1 MKKSVFVSRTSV
13 HFDPTHKGAPYSVD
27 SAHFFNFGN
36 YAEAVVNEW
45 AGYGFGFDT
54 YAVPFDKGSDIEE
67 LNASVKSSGAS
78 LACLYGSDKADIIR
92 EYFARVHSTMW
103 IYVVEVDSE
112 FWLYQM
118 NAEEFKTML
127 EEFSGLTRESGKEI
141 RYKLRLKK
149 TSSKMV
155 KWLEE
160 RVEG

>member
-1 MKKSVFVSRTSV
+1 MKKSVFNSSVSV
-13 HFDPTHKGAPYSVD
+13 HFNPEHKGAPYTVD
-27 SAHFFNFGN
+27 GVHWFNNGN
-36 YAEAVVNEW
+36 RMEAVVNEW

-54 YAVPFDKGSDIEE
+54 DHVPFDMGSDIEE
-67 LNASVKSSGAS
+67 LSASVKSSGAS
-78 LACLYGSDKADIIR
+78 LACLYGSDKAEIIR

-118 NAEEFKTML
+118 NAEEFRAML

-160 RVEG
+160 RVEE

>member
-1 MKKSVFVSRTSV
+1 MKKSVYTCQTAV
-13 HFDPTHKGAPYSVD
+13 HFNPDHKGAPYTVD
-27 SAHFFNFGN
+27 GVHYFNNGN
-36 YAEAVVNEW
+36 RLEAVVNEW
-45 AGYGFGFDT
+45 AGYGFDFDT
-54 YAVPFDKGSDIEE
+54 EHVPFDMGSDIEE

-78 LACLYGSDKADIIR
+78 LACLYGPDKDEIIR
-92 EYFARVHSTMW
+92 EYFARVYSTMW
-103 IYVVEVDSE
+103 IYVAEVDSE

-127 EEFSGLTRESGKEI
+127 EEFGGLTRESGTEI

>member
-1 MKKSVFVSRTSV
+1 M
-13 HFDPTHKGAPYSVD
+13 
-27 SAHFFNFGN
+27 
-36 YAEAVVNEW
+36 
-45 AGYGFGFDT
+45 
-54 YAVPFDKGSDIEE
+54 GSDIEE

-78 LACLYGSDKADIIR
+78 LACLYGSDKAEIVR

-118 NAEEFKTML
+118 NAEEFRAML
-127 EEFSGLTRESGKEI
+127 EEFSGLARESGKEI